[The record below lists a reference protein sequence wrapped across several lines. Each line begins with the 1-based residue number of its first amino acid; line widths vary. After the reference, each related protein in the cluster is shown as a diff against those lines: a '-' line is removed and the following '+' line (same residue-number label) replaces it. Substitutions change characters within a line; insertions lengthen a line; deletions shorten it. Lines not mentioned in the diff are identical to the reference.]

1 MSEREWTSDDRA
13 SIAHALMHLDTNK
26 IADDDYPGYS
36 GWYCGNR
43 EQFVKRHKKAVAL
56 MRSLLTP
63 NAPRQP
69 ELDSGDRLDAD
80 VRQALGHL
88 RGLVDIL
95 GPCEH
100 FDHHGYCQT
109 HFIESPCRVGKAREF
124 LESMP
129 NARPHAEARS
139 ADSVQADVRPG
150 GDE

>member
-63 NAPRQP
+63 NAG
-69 ELDSGDRLDAD
+69 SDAS
-80 VRQALGHL
+80 ASSPIAST
-88 RGLVDIL
+88 GLV
-95 GPCEH
+95 
-100 FDHHGYCQT
+100 
-109 HFIESPCRVGKAREF
+109 
-124 LESMP
+124 
-129 NARPHAEARS
+129 
-139 ADSVQADVRPG
+139 
-150 GDE
+150 GD